1 MIGNSIQDR
10 SADGLEGVFRGIPA
24 DNFDDAS
31 LNYSLANEN
40 KVANGFEDQPYRISS
55 FFGRMT
61 YNYKEKYMFTGIVR
75 MDGSSRFGKNN
86 RYGTFPSVSVGWM
99 PSREEFWKE
108 NKIINSLKLRLSYGV
123 TGNDNFGAFSYVS
136 TIGSGRNYVLG
147 PDNVINIGYSPN
159 GLANPDLKWE
169 KQHRQTLVLMCVSS
183 KTSTFQLMSTRNK
196 QKTCCWE

>member
-1 MIGNSIQDR
+1 MMS
-10 SADGLEGVFRGIPA
+10 
-24 DNFDDAS
+24 S

-55 FFGRMT
+55 FFGRLT

-108 NKIINSLKLRLSYGV
+108 NEIIN
-123 TGNDNFGAFSYVS
+123 
-136 TIGSGRNYVLG
+136 
-147 PDNVINIGYSPN
+147 
-159 GLANPDLKWE
+159 
-169 KQHRQTLVLMCVSS
+169 H
-183 KTSTFQLMSTRNK
+183 
-196 QKTCCWE
+196 